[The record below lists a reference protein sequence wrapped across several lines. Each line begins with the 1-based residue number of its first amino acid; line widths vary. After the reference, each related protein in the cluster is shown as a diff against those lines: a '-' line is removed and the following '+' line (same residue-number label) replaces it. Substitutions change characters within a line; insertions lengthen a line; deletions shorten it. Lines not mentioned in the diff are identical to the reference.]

1 MVRKEEKISDETIQL
16 YLMGELAGPLFDRV
30 RSIDEAPDPTA
41 LSASDSVIR
50 ETITK
55 LRSVDQMLQEAAD
68 TSFQMPA
75 ELSAKIELALA
86 ADNTKNERR
95 SRTGLTAIKGIFSW
109 SNFWSMASGTAL
121 ASIGFLALIYLQPE
135 AVKPV
140 YHGFSADSSLTEFA
154 EPDLLA
160 SRRGLLGNMAPMRN
174 AERDT
179 VEISRSKLVALL
191 EKHSRVVEELREVER
206 SEFTTILDG
215 ESELRRYDA
224 APLSA
229 FRSSLGAEGE
239 NFTITAS
246 LAFRVVISDQF
257 GAFAVLENKSEVF
270 LDESFHVD
278 LLPLQNIDLS
288 ILYRASDGV
297 TTTLVSDEKLTVGKP
312 YSFPADLNGEA
323 TWQFAEQEG
332 IDSLVFRTSDGSVHE
347 IHFAV
352 KE

>member
-154 EPDLLA
+154 ETDLLA
-160 SRRGLLGNMAPMRN
+160 SRR
-174 AERDT
+174 
-179 VEISRSKLVALL
+179 VSW
-191 EKHSRVVEELREVER
+191 KHGPHAKCR
-206 SEFTTILDG
+206 T
-215 ESELRRYDA
+215 RY
-224 APLSA
+224 
-229 FRSSLGAEGE
+229 G
-239 NFTITAS
+239 
-246 LAFRVVISDQF
+246 
-257 GAFAVLENKSEVF
+257 
-270 LDESFHVD
+270 
-278 LLPLQNIDLS
+278 
-288 ILYRASDGV
+288 
-297 TTTLVSDEKLTVGKP
+297 
-312 YSFPADLNGEA
+312 
-323 TWQFAEQEG
+323 
-332 IDSLVFRTSDGSVHE
+332 
-347 IHFAV
+347 
-352 KE
+352 